1 MPKLRNRPKKYA
13 KLLNIVKRLLP
24 EMGDLVQSSEKKSLS
39 GDQKN
44 NLNTKKACDQFHA
57 ALGAKIRLEQKMA
70 HTPSSGGFAIAMLR
84 SITVHLINSNA

>member
-1 MPKLRNRPKKYA
+1 
-13 KLLNIVKRLLP
+13 
-24 EMGDLVQSSEKKSLS
+24 MGDLVQSSEKKSLS

-70 HTPSSGGFAIAMLR
+70 HTPSAGGCAIAMLR